1 MVNDKFDIEF
11 KNRLCGPLV
20 KYLKECHAMKLRVG
34 MILFYLKIGG
44 DFSNIERPQS
54 TLYLKHYGMI
64 P

>member
-34 MILFYLKIGG
+34 MYYFILRLGATFQI
-44 DFSNIERPQS
+44 
-54 TLYLKHYGMI
+54 
-64 P
+64 